1 MKSVATFIQKKKK
14 KIITKKKKKISCY
27 FLALSLV
34 VDIKVSESAIGSEDD
49 KISYSFWALSIFVY
63 LWRRRWVFSL
73 LLSFCFCGGWFGF
86 DFSWGVFFVFK
97 ISVNGER
104 PIPIF
109 WSCFSSIFFYFGPFL
124 VLGGEILKRG
134 VEIHIHPF
142 F

>member
-1 MKSVATFIQKKKK
+1 MDFSKGTYNWNQLLHSS
-14 KIITKKKKKISCY
+14 KKKKKISCY

-97 ISVNGER
+97 ISMNGER

-109 WSCFSSIFFYFGPFL
+109 WSCFSSIFFFF
-124 VLGGEILKRG
+124 VLFWFWEERYLKGE
-134 VEIHIHPF
+134 
-142 F
+142 